1 MNRCL
6 FTVCSWPG
14 VAAKALEDQGIP
26 GMESCLYC
34 EGSGF
39 SSGPERLK

>member
-14 VAAKALEDQGIP
+14 VAAKALEGQGIP
-26 GMESCLYC
+26 GIICLYSG
-34 EGSGF
+34 GSGF
-39 SSGPERLK
+39 SNGPERLK